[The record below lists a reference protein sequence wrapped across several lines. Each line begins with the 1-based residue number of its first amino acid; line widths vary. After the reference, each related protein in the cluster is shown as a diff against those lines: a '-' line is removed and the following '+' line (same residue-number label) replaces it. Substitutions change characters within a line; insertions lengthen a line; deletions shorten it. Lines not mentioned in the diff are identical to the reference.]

1 MPLAPPLTPASAGDA
16 KRSYVRAMFTAIAPR
31 YDLLNHLLSLNVDRA
46 WRRRAVTRVAVERAP
61 GGTYLDC
68 CAGTLDLGA
77 ELARRGEF
85 RGRVVGAD
93 FVVPMLK
100 LGRNKAPALRPV
112 GADALRLPFGD
123 GAFDGALVGFGIR
136 NLADLDAGLRE
147 LRRVLRPGGR
157 LVVLEFTLPTAQPLR
172 ALYLAYFRH
181 VLPAV
186 GRAVSKHTNA
196 YSYLP
201 ASVAEFPG
209 PDDLAARMRAAG
221 LADVGYERL
230 TFGIA
235 AVHWGTR

>member
-1 MPLAPPLTPASAGDA
+1 
-16 KRSYVRAMFTAIAPR
+16 
-31 YDLLNHLLSLNVDRA
+31 
-46 WRRRAVTRVAVERAP
+46 
-61 GGTYLDC
+61 
-68 CAGTLDLGA
+68 
-77 ELARRGEF
+77 
-85 RGRVVGAD
+85 
-93 FVVPMLK
+93 MLK

-186 GRAVSKHTNA
+186 GRAVSKHTDA

-209 PDDLAARMRAAG
+209 PEDLAARMRAAG